1 MNPIFNGKYPQSM
14 IDNVTDGRLP
24 EFTDKQIE
32 LLTGSFNFLGLN
44 YYTAQYATTAAP
56 TDVVSYLTD
65 SKVHQQPGMYI
76 YLIK

>member
-1 MNPIFNGKYPQSM
+1 M